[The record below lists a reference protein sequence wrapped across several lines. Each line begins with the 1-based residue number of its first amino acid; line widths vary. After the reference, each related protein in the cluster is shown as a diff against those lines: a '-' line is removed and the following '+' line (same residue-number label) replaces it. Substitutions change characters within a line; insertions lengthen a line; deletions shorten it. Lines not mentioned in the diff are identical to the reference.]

1 MAATKRRNMDSI
13 MGDLNRSFI
22 DFMSEQQDELTGAY
36 AALAKTRNNDRS
48 DPITVSDLL
57 KKKKAVS
64 GYLSLVYPSQ
74 VQNLAQLPSLPWVPR
89 FFVLFDETM
98 YLFPSG
104 DLDESS
110 LDSFELSAS
119 TFVLPKLHRVN
130 APLAFEVVETQDH
143 LSWLLRAPN
152 QAAHMMWVTL
162 INKAIEQASIRVS
175 LQPPPRHTKINSKTE
190 FALQNYF
197 KSMGPGGETSSAP
210 VFDSGSSEYRESYDD
225 PFVDVL
231 PISKRATITRD
242 DSAFGLS
249 SYPNDFDSI
258 TANYDRVGLELRSI
272 RSRKSLLRRNSD
284 ITDGGHLSQELED
297 AWKAIALPVR
307 KSQLVFSMDGKA
319 GEKKEDTEEEDE
331 ELVFGA
337 KGNKGKDV
345 RLVPLKFPGR
355 SQSERTPAPPP
366 PPVSLSN
373 LKKPQSAKLFWA
385 KKWFGF

>member
-1 MAATKRRNMDSI
+1 MVETKRRNMDSI

-22 DFMSEQQDELTGAY
+22 DFMSEQQDELTVGCS
-36 AALAKTRNNDRS
+36 ALAKARNNDRS

-64 GYLSLVYPSQ
+64 GHLSLVYPSQ
-74 VQNLAQLPSLPWVPR
+74 VPNLAQLPSLPWVPR
-89 FFVLFDETM
+89 FFILLDETM
-98 YLFPSG
+98 YLFASG
-104 DLDESS
+104 DPDEPS
-110 LDSFELSAS
+110 LDSFELSTS

-130 APLAFEVVETQDH
+130 APLALEVVETQDH

-175 LQPPPRHTKINSKTE
+175 SPPPRHTKVNSKTE

-197 KSMGPGGETSSAP
+197 KSMGPDGETSSAP
-210 VFDSGSSEYRESYDD
+210 VFDSGSSEYTESYDD

-231 PISKRATITRD
+231 PTPKRTTIARD

-297 AWKAIALPVR
+297 SWKAIALPVR
-307 KSQLVFSMDGKA
+307 KSQLLFSIDDKA
-319 GEKKEDTEEEDE
+319 AEKKRETEEDE

-337 KGNKGKDV
+337 KGNKGRDM

-373 LKKPQSAKLFWA
+373 LKKPRDDKLFWA